1 MSDFVSSGWSL
12 YVAAVTILGLVCLV
26 LLLIAS
32 KRKVMAWTTTP
43 PATSGT
49 RTCAR

>member
-1 MSDFVSSGWSL
+1 MSDFVNSGWSV
-12 YVAAVTILGLVCLV
+12 YVAGVTVVGLICLAAVVA
-26 LLLIAS
+26 AS
-32 KRKVMAWTTTP
+32 KRKVMPPTTP